1 MVRMRLKPGA
11 LAVIVSDGVL
21 PDEEDGW
28 LKALLNGEETDMK
41 QLARTILRAA
51 EKLYGA
57 SDDMTVL
64 TVRVEERR

>member
-1 MVRMRLKPGA
+1 
-11 LAVIVSDGVL
+11 
-21 PDEEDGW
+21 
-28 LKALLNGEETDMK
+28 MK

-64 TVRVEERR
+64 TVRVEQRA